1 MFDQELFNKAL
12 SVWEEDPEQ
21 PVSEAVAKVYGDS
34 PLIKNDNKIFLH
46 DEFLQAM
53 VKTHPGESIDRL
65 HFRLFREGKAWSNWN
80 PGVVFR
86 NKKGG
91 FVENKKGEREID
103 YQLGNIRKRLV
114 ENYYRVIDPEH
125 YPQREDGEWRIWD
138 CVRDC
143 YEVKPEE
150 KPSC

>member
-21 PVSEAVAKVYGDS
+21 PVSEAVKKVYGDS

-53 VKTHPGESIDRL
+53 VKAHPGESLNRL
-65 HFRLFREGKAWSNWN
+65 HFRLRMEGKEWSNWN
-80 PGVVFR
+80 PGVVFLDVKGNLKR
-86 NKKGG
+86 N
-91 FVENKKGEREID
+91 NKGEIEID
-103 YQLGNIRKRLV
+103 YQLCNLSNRLV
-114 ENYYRVIDPEH
+114 ENYNRVIDPQK
-125 YPQREDGEWRIWD
+125 YPQRDDELRIWD
-138 CVRDC
+138 CVRNGWQ
-143 YEVKPEE
+143 VKPEE